1 MPDRIFNMQHRYARI
16 FQPLSESGILISEM
30 KRFVKTDTQKKLSRN
45 KKVHT
50 YKVLIRMLTT
60 FGSRLRF
67 HLRSVFIAQKG
78 VPLLRITKATANHL
92 SARILEV

>member
-1 MPDRIFNMQHRYARI
+1 
-16 FQPLSESGILISEM
+16 
-30 KRFVKTDTQKKLSRN
+30 
-45 KKVHT
+45 
-50 YKVLIRMLTT
+50 MLTT

-92 SARILEV
+92 SAHILEV

>member
-16 FQPLSESGILISEM
+16 FQPLSESGILISQM

-50 YKVLIRMLTT
+50 YKV
-60 FGSRLRF
+60 RF
-67 HLRSVFIAQKG
+67 LV
-78 VPLLRITKATANHL
+78 
-92 SARILEV
+92 ARILTLEAYSLGVMPVTFLKWREK

>member
-16 FQPLSESGILISEM
+16 FQPLSESGILISQM

-92 SARILEV
+92 SAHILEV